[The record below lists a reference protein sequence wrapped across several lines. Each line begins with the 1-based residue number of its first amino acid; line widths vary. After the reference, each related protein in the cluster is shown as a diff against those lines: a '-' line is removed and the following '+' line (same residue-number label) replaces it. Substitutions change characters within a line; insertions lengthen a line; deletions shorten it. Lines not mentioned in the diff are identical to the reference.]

1 MSRERAPRESL
12 ERDSCTHLYFALT
25 SIIPVSF
32 CWYSRMMSL
41 SNPFS
46 LWNWGGRNS
55 LIFFS
60 LHRPRVRVTTSDDG
74 AHVTPAAAF
83 LFVFL
88 PIQRSTGWGGRT

>member
-1 MSRERAPRESL
+1 MNHKELCDAR
-12 ERDSCTHLYFALT
+12 THLYFALT

-60 LHRPRVRVTTSDDG
+60 LYRPSVRG
-74 AHVTPAAAF
+74 YNK
-83 LFVFL
+83 
-88 PIQRSTGWGGRT
+88 R